1 MAKRH
6 EKISLKEMN
15 QTALAHRTTYA
26 ELQKRET
33 ADMIEPIRVPQ
44 GYRKAGER
52 RREHENT

>member
-15 QTALAHRTTYA
+15 QAALAHRTTYA

-33 ADMIEPIRVPQ
+33 TDMIEPIRVPP